1 MRNNKKIHLIWDFV
15 FLAFSLLQVASL
27 AAATEKPIY
36 VIAKK
41 IYTCDKLGVLD
52 NGGLLI
58 EGRKIIRVDKKPKPP
73 ENAQLIDLKDK
84 TIIPGLIDA
93 HCSLG
98 FQEED
103 FNIKTEPPA
112 PLGILIPWR
121 MELPPPPS
129 PMPEAR
135 SQSAQAVYYGACI
148 FRKTLSE
155 GISSAKISIPTEYL
169 VAGSSF
175 FAKLASE
182 SPSEFILKNP
192 VGQEFCFM
200 SKDNVMERYGDLKK
214 IFLDAL
220 EYEKSF
226 RNYQKDL
233 KAYLEK
239 KKGKDQKEKGQA
251 RKEEK
256 PGEELKE
263 SKEPKKDENQEIILQ
278 VLKGKIPAMIRAS
291 RINEIQAA
299 LKIAE
304 EFKLNLMLVGGQEA
318 YKIAEELSLKKI
330 PVIAGPESIYVK
342 KGEKINY
349 IKVLLSKNVPVAFS
363 SQSAAGSRFLPF
375 QLAYAIQHGLT
386 EFEALNI
393 LTIQAARVLGVA
405 DRVGSL
411 EIGKDADFVVLS
423 GEPFRLETRVN
434 RLYVDGRLAYSEE

>member
-1 MRNNKKIHLIWDFV
+1 MRTNKKIQLIWV
-15 FLAFSLLQVASL
+15 FCALAAFFLQPASF
-27 AAATEKPIY
+27 AAATDKPIY
-36 VIAKK
+36 VTAKK

-58 EGRKIIRVDKKPKPP
+58 DGRKIIRVDKKPKPP
-73 ENAQLIDLKDK
+73 ENAQLLDLKDR
-84 TIIPGLIDA
+84 IVIPGLIDA

-98 FQEED
+98 FLVED
-103 FNIKTEPPA
+103 FNVKTEPPA
-112 PLGILIPWR
+112 TLGIPVPWR
-121 MELPPPPS
+121 RENPPPP
-129 PMPEAR
+129 PPVPEAR
-135 SQSAQAVYYGACI
+135 SQSARAIYYGVCD
-148 FRKTLSE
+148 FRKSLAE
-155 GISSAKISIPTEYL
+155 GIASAKISIPTEYL
-169 VAGSSF
+169 VGGSSF

-182 SPSEFILKNP
+182 SPAEFILKNP
-192 VGQEFCFM
+192 VAQEFSFV
-200 SKDNVMERYGDLKK
+200 SRDNVMERYGDLKK

-226 RNYQKDL
+226 RKYQKDL
-233 KAYLEK
+233 KAYLEQ
-239 KKGKDQKEKGQA
+239 KKGKKEGGQPQ
-251 RKEEK
+251 KEEK

-263 SKEPKKDENQEIILQ
+263 PKEPQKDENQEIILQ
-278 VLKGKIPAMIRAS
+278 VLKGKIPAAIRAS

-304 EFKLNLMLVGGQEA
+304 EFKLDLMLVGGQEA

-330 PVIAGPESIYVK
+330 PVIAGPESIYIK

-375 QLAYAIQHGLT
+375 QLAYAIQYGLT
-386 EFEALNI
+386 ESEALSI
-393 LTIQAARVLGVA
+393 LTIQAAGILGVA

>member
-1 MRNNKKIHLIWDFV
+1 MRNNKKTHLLWDFF
-15 FLAFSLLQVASL
+15 FLAFSLLEVASL

-58 EGRKIIRVDKKPKPP
+58 EGRKIIRVDKKPNPP

-103 FNIKTEPPA
+103 LNTRTEPPA

-175 FAKLASE
+175 LAKLAAE
-182 SPSEFILKNP
+182 FPSEFILKNP
-192 VGQEFCFM
+192 VGQEFCFL

-239 KKGKDQKEKGQA
+239 KKGKDQKEKGTA
-251 RKEEK
+251 TKGEK
-256 PGEELKE
+256 PGGEHY
-263 SKEPKKDENQEIILQ
+263 EPHETKKDENQEIILQ

-304 EFKLNLMLVGGQEA
+304 EFNLNLMLVGGQEA

-330 PVIAGPESIYVK
+330 PVIARPESIYVK

-386 EFEALNI
+386 EFEALSI